1 MDVFEAARTVLA
13 VREYR
18 HDPIPEALVRRIVE
32 AGWLT
37 GSSQNGQPWHFVV
50 VTDRDTLRQVTGAVP
65 YGRYG
70 ADAALAIA
78 VAAERRSPFGLSDA
92 SRAIQSM
99 ILTAWAEGVGSNW
112 TGFSGMDD
120 VRSILGIPEEY
131 DVVSVVP
138 FGYPARRLGRGRKKR
153 KPLADVASRERFGQP
168 FSA

>member
-1 MDVFEAARTVLA
+1 MNVFEAARTVLA

-18 HDPIPEALVRRIVE
+18 HDPIPEDVVRRIVE
-32 AGWLT
+32 AGRLT

-50 VTDRDTLRQVTGAVP
+50 VTERDALRRLAAAVP
-65 YGRYG
+65 YGKYT

-78 VAAERRSPFGLSDA
+78 VAVERRSRFGLSDA

-112 TGFSGMDD
+112 TGFSGMED
-120 VRSILGIPEEY
+120 VRSILGIPDTY
-131 DVVSVVP
+131 DVVAVVP

-153 KPLADVASRERFGQP
+153 KRFADVASRERFGQP

>member
-1 MDVFEAARTVLA
+1 MDAFEAARTVLA

-18 HDPIPEALVRRIVE
+18 HDPIPEDVVRRIVE
-32 AGWLT
+32 AGRLT

-50 VTDRDTLRQVTGAVP
+50 VTDRDTLRQVTDAVP

-78 VAAERRSPFGLSDA
+78 VAVERRSRFGLSDA

-99 ILTAWAEGVGSNW
+99 ILTAWTEGVGSNW
-112 TGFSGMDD
+112 TGFTGMEQ
-120 VRSILGIPEEY
+120 VRSILGIPDEY
-131 DVVSVVP
+131 DVVAVVP
-138 FGYPARRLGRGRKKR
+138 FGYPARRLGRGRKNR
-153 KPLADVASRERFGQP
+153 KPVVEVASREHFGQP